1 MGTLDGKVA
10 LVTGASRGIGRAI
23 AQTLAQQ
30 GAIVV
35 GTATS
40 ASGAQ
45 AIEHDLQTINTKCR
59 GLLLNVA
66 DGAQTDEVMKQ
77 IEDEVGSIAIL
88 VNNAGI
94 APAKV
99 PLAQLTKEQWKKT
112 LDVNLMGSVNCTIA
126 AVLAMQEKKQGVVIS
141 LSSMSGFTG
150 GQAVA
155 APYACSKAAIECL
168 TKAMAR
174 EYAALGIRVL
184 AVAPG
189 LIQTDMTTSF
199 SYDSSTVPLQRMGTP
214 EDVAD
219 VIVSISSDH
228 FRYVTGT
235 TIDING
241 GLLMR

>member
-1 MGTLDGKVA
+1 M
-10 LVTGASRGIGRAI
+10 I
-23 AQTLAQQ
+23 
-30 GAIVV
+30 
-35 GTATS
+35 
-40 ASGAQ
+40 
-45 AIEHDLQTINTKCR
+45 
-59 GLLLNVA
+59 VA
-66 DGAQTDEVMKQ
+66 DLDLARASQTTQELQKKWPDTCYAFLQLDVSEPDSVSEK
-77 IEDEVGSIAIL
+77 IADIAERYSRIDIL

-99 PLAQLTKEQWKKT
+99 PLAQLTKAQWKKT

-126 AVLAMQEKKQGVVIS
+126 AVLAMQAKKQGVIVS

-199 SYDSSTVPLQRMGTP
+199 SYDSSTVPLLRMGTP